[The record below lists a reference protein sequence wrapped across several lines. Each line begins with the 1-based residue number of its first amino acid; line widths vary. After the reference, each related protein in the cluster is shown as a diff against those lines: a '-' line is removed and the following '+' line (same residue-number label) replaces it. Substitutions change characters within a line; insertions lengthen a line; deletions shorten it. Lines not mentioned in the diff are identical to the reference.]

1 MVPIGYEV
9 NFDGLPGP
17 THNYS
22 GLAYGNIASM
32 THREEVS
39 NPRAAALQGLEKMK
53 ILAGLGIKQA
63 VLPPHER
70 PYLPAL
76 RALGFSGPDRT
87 LPEKAFKEIPRILSF
102 FSSAAPMWTANSATI
117 TPSVDSID
125 QRVHITPAN
134 MAATPHRAYESDFN
148 SKILKLV
155 FADPLYF
162 RHHHPLPA
170 GVFFSDEGAANYS
183 RFCKG
188 YTHQG
193 ISLFVYGK
201 SAFEDT
207 VRSPQKFPARQT
219 LEASKAIIRSHNVF
233 PERVILAQ
241 QNPEAIDQGVFHN
254 DVISVSNQNL
264 FFYHEEAFI
273 NTKGIVADIRSELEK
288 FCDISLRTVEV
299 PSSKISVKIAVR
311 TYLFNSQIITLSDGA
326 MSMIAPLECQK
337 EESVALF
344 LDKLIQDP
352 ESPICDVLYFDLN
365 ESMRNGGGPACL
377 RIRAVLTQNE
387 FNGIHPNIIFTD
399 KLYNRLASWVS
410 KHYRDRLSPKD
421 LIDPNLIDETQSA
434 LDELTKILDLGPI
447 YSFQRQ
453 Y

>member
-1 MVPIGYEV
+1 MIPIGYEV
-9 NFDGLPGP
+9 NFDGLTGP

-32 THREEVS
+32 THREETS

-53 ILAGLGIKQA
+53 ILASLGIKQA

-70 PYLPAL
+70 PHLPSF
-76 RALGFSGPDRT
+76 RALGFTGPART
-87 LPEKAFKEIPRILSF
+87 LPEKVFKENPRILSF

-117 TPSVDSID
+117 TPSIDSID
-125 QRVHITPAN
+125 QKVHITPAN
-134 MAATPHRAYESDFN
+134 MFATPHRAYESDFN

-155 FADPLYF
+155 FADSVYF
-162 RHHHPLPA
+162 RHHPPLPA
-170 GVFFSDEGAANYS
+170 AEFFSDEGAANYS

-188 YTHQG
+188 YTQQG

-201 SAFEDT
+201 SSFDGR
-207 VRSPQKFPARQT
+207 VKSPQKFPARQT
-219 LEASKAIIRSHNVF
+219 FEASKAIVRSHNFF
-233 PERVILAQ
+233 PERVIIAQ
-241 QNPEAIDQGVFHN
+241 QNPEVIDQGVFHN
-254 DVISVSNQNL
+254 DVISVSNQSL
-264 FFYHEEAFI
+264 FFYHEEAFT
-273 NTKGIVADIRSELEK
+273 NTKTIVADIRNGLEK
-288 FCDISLRTVEV
+288 FCDIFLRTVEV
-299 PSSKISVKIAVR
+299 PAAKISVKMAVK
-311 TYLFNSQIITLSDGA
+311 TYLFNSQIITLPNGG

-337 EESVALF
+337 EENVALF
-344 LDKLIQDP
+344 LDKLTKDP
-352 ESPICDVLYFDLN
+352 ESPIRDVLYFDLN

-387 FNGIHPNIIFTD
+387 FNGIHSNIILTE
-399 KLYNRLASWVS
+399 KLYNRLTVWVS

-434 LDELTKILDLGPI
+434 LDELTKILDLGSI

-453 Y
+453 